1 LLASVPQI
9 KPPTLCDVGADHAG
23 DVLVA
28 RGHAGRRPAT
38 ALRARSEGLPLP
50 AALVGIS
57 GAYDLNP
64 TGNAAH
70 ANATADPVLMAVVQ
84 ILFVIFPARAELS
97 GLPPVLLVA
106 SSSEILYRD
115 SEDLTQLLAS
125 AGVACPLQ
133 VWDRQLHVFQAWAG

>member
-1 LLASVPQI
+1 MPVVDQ
-9 KPPTLCDVGADHAG
+9 PPRC
-23 DVLVA
+23 
-28 RGHAGRRPAT
+28 GHE
-38 ALRARSEGLPLP
+38 EGLPLP

-84 ILFVIFPARAELS
+84 ILFVRVLAGADPDDPVISPARAELS
-97 GLPPVLLVA
+97 GLPLVLLVA